1 MVLFFYL
8 WRPWCFK
15 RFVNFFDGVPQLC
28 IFLMEYPTLVLVLE
42 RELVPQEIVTE
53 KFSSHAYISA
63 SLSRSPPHT
72 SLLLVLP
79 LNALGVLEADQV
91 LLL

>member
-1 MVLFFYL
+1 MVHFFYL

-28 IFLMEYPTLVLVLE
+28 VFLMEYPTLVLVLE

>member
-15 RFVNFFDGVPQLC
+15 RFVNFFDGVPQIC

-53 KFSSHAYISA
+53 MLEVSVHMRIFLHHSPGPRLTLLSS
-63 SLSRSPPHT
+63 
-72 SLLLVLP
+72 
-79 LNALGVLEADQV
+79 
-91 LLL
+91 